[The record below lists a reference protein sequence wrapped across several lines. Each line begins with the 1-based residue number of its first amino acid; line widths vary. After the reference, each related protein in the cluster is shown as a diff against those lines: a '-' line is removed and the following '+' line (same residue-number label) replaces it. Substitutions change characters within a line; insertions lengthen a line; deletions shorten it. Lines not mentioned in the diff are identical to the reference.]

1 MSDAPHPH
9 PLHTRRTLLQAGSL
23 VLLLGRQQ
31 IARGA
36 TIVAVRVWPAPEYSR
51 VTIESDRQL
60 VAKQFFVPTPPRLAV
75 DIEGLDL
82 DPSLRELVAKVRP
95 DDPNIAGIRVG
106 QYAPGVVRLV
116 VDLKQAA
123 RPQVFTLQPV
133 AAYQHRLVFDLYPAV
148 PPDPLEALIAERLRN
163 LGRYNFADVTSFRL
177 AQTPMRVLAASASLL
192 IIALYLI
199 AQMVGA
205 GKLIVL
211 LFGLDYNVAVLIV
224 GSLMMIY
231 VAFGGMT
238 ATTWVQIIKAVLMLV
253 GATLMT
259 ILVMAAF
266 NFSPDSLLA
275 EATRVHPAGRELLAP
290 GAQVSSNPLNALSLG
305 IALAFGTAG
314 LPHILMRF
322 FTVSNAKEARK
333 SVIYASS
340 FIGYFYLLT
349 FIIGFGA
356 VALLVRHPEYYTTGP
371 QGGFDMLKNLIGG
384 TNMVAVHLANAV
396 GGSLLLG
403 FLAAVTFA
411 TIVAVVAGLALAGAA
426 AISHDLYANVIARG
440 RATEHQQMRIS
451 RLSTIALGVM
461 AILLGIVFENQNVAF
476 MVGLAFAI
484 AASAN
489 FPVLVLSISWRG
501 CTTRGATIGGFLGL
515 ASATIWV
522 VLSRT
527 VWVDVFGFAAPVV
540 PFPNPGILSIP
551 LAFFAIWL
559 FSKLDRSP
567 RARQEAAAFD
577 ALTVRSQTGIGA
589 TSAIDH

>member
-1 MSDAPHPH
+1 MKKLLLSLGLFGMASGNAMAAPSGQANTSAIVMF
-9 PLHTRRTLLQAGSL
+9 LIFIAGTMVITWWAARRTRTTSDFYTAGGGL
-23 VLLLGRQQ
+23 TGFQN
-31 IARGA
+31 G
-36 TIVAVRVWPAPEYSR
+36 
-51 VTIESDRQL
+51 
-60 VAKQFFVPTPPRLAV
+60 LA
-75 DIEGLDL
+75 
-82 DPSLRELVAKVRP
+82 
-95 DDPNIAGIRVG
+95 IAGDYLSAASFLGIAGMVYVSG
-106 QYAPGVVRLV
+106 FDGMIYAIGFMFGWPVVM
-116 VDLKQAA
+116 
-123 RPQVFTLQPV
+123 F
-133 AAYQHRLVFDLYPAV
+133 
-148 PPDPLEALIAERLRN
+148 LIAERLRN

-177 AQTPMRVLAASASLL
+177 SQNPMRILAASASLL

-211 LFGLDYNVAVLIV
+211 LFGLDYNVAVVIV

-231 VAFGGMT
+231 VTFGGMT

-259 ILVMAAF
+259 VLVLAAF
-266 NFSPDSLLA
+266 YWDVDAMLA
-275 EATRVHPAGRELLAP
+275 AAVETHPTGHAILEP
-290 GAQVSSNPLNALSLG
+290 GAAVSSNPLNVLSLG

-322 FTVSNAKEARK
+322 FTVADAKEARK

-356 VALLVRHPEYYTTGP
+356 IALLVKHPEYFQTGP
-371 QGGFDMLKNLIGG
+371 DGSFNMLTNLIGG

-396 GGSLLLG
+396 GGNLLLG

-426 AISHDLYANVIARG
+426 AISHDLYANVIAKG
-440 RATEHQQMRIS
+440 RATEKDQMRIS
-451 RLSTIALGVM
+451 RISTVVLGVL
-461 AILLGIVFENQNVAF
+461 AILLGIIFENQNVAF

-489 FPVLVLSISWRG
+489 FPVLVLSIAWRG

-515 ASATIWV
+515 VTATVWV
-522 VLSRT
+522 VLSST
-527 VWVDVFGFAAPVV
+527 VWVDVFGFAEPIT

-551 LAFFAIWL
+551 LAFFSIWL
-559 FSKLDRSP
+559 FSTLDNSA
-567 RARQEAAAFD
+567 RATKEREAFE

-589 TSAIDH
+589 ASASAH

>member
-1 MSDAPHPH
+1 MKNKKLGAA
-9 PLHTRRTLLQAGSL
+9 LIVVLGCALAGAARAATTAQTSTSAIVMFL
-23 VLLLGRQQ
+23 V
-31 IARGA
+31 
-36 TIVAVRVWPAPEYSR
+36 
-51 VTIESDRQL
+51 
-60 VAKQFFVPTPPRLAV
+60 F
-75 DIEGLDL
+75 
-82 DPSLRELVAKVRP
+82 
-95 DDPNIAGIRVG
+95 IAGTMGITYWAAKRTHTTSDFYTAGGGLSGFQNGLAIAGDYLSAASFLGIAGMVYVSG
-106 QYAPGVVRLV
+106 FDGMIYAIGFLFGWPVVM
-116 VDLKQAA
+116 
-123 RPQVFTLQPV
+123 F
-133 AAYQHRLVFDLYPAV
+133 
-148 PPDPLEALIAERLRN
+148 LIAERLRN

-211 LFGLDYNVAVLIV
+211 LFGLDYNIAVLIV

-238 ATTWVQIIKAVLMLV
+238 ATTWVQIIKAVLMLF

-259 ILVMAAF
+259 VLVMAAF
-266 NFSPDSLLA
+266 EYSPDALLA
-275 EATRVHPAGRELLAP
+275 EAVRVHPSGMELLAP
-290 GAQVSSNPLNALSLG
+290 GAEVSSNPLNALSLG

-356 VALLVRHPEYYTTGP
+356 VALLLRHPEYYVTGAD
-371 QGGFDMLKNLIGG
+371 GSFDMMKSLIGG

-396 GGSLLLG
+396 GGNLLLG

-440 RATEHQQMRIS
+440 RATERQQMRIS
-451 RLSTIALGVM
+451 RLSTIALGIM

-515 ASATIWV
+515 ASATVWV
-522 VLSRT
+522 VLSKT
-527 VWVDVFGFAAPVV
+527 VWVDVFGFATPIT

-551 LAFFAIWL
+551 LAFFSIWL
-559 FSKLDRSP
+559 FSKLDHSP
-567 RARQEAAAFD
+567 RAQQEAAAFD

-589 TSAIDH
+589 SNAVAH

>member
-1 MSDAPHPH
+1 M
-9 PLHTRRTLLQAGSL
+9 
-23 VLLLGRQQ
+23 
-31 IARGA
+31 
-36 TIVAVRVWPAPEYSR
+36 
-51 VTIESDRQL
+51 
-60 VAKQFFVPTPPRLAV
+60 
-75 DIEGLDL
+75 
-82 DPSLRELVAKVRP
+82 
-95 DDPNIAGIRVG
+95 
-106 QYAPGVVRLV
+106 
-116 VDLKQAA
+116 
-123 RPQVFTLQPV
+123 
-133 AAYQHRLVFDLYPAV
+133 
-148 PPDPLEALIAERLRN
+148 
-163 LGRYNFADVTSFRL
+163 
-177 AQTPMRVLAASASLL
+177 LAASASLL

-211 LFGLDYNVAVLIV
+211 LFGLDYNVAVVIV

-231 VAFGGMT
+231 VTFGGMT
-238 ATTWVQIIKAVLMLV
+238 ATTWVQIIKAVLMLF

-266 NFSPDSLLA
+266 NFNPDSLLA

-290 GAQVSSNPLNALSLG
+290 GAQVSSNPLNVLSLG

-322 FTVSNAKEARK
+322 FTVADAKEARK

-396 GGSLLLG
+396 GGNLLLG

-461 AILLGIVFENQNVAF
+461 AILLGTCSRTRTLPSWWAWPLPLPPVPTSRFWCCRLPGVVAPH
-476 MVGLAFAI
+476 GAPPL
-484 AASAN
+484 AASWAW
-489 FPVLVLSISWRG
+489 PGHDMGRAEPHRL
-501 CTTRGATIGGFLGL
+501 
-515 ASATIWV
+515 
-522 VLSRT
+522 
-527 VWVDVFGFAAPVV
+527 VDVFGFAAPVV
-540 PFPNPGILSIP
+540 PFPNPPASCPSRWLSSRSGCSQAGP
-551 LAFFAIWL
+551 QPAQAPEARHVRRADRPQPDGHRRHERHRSLTVQRSHHEPHPRSLSRARGLRRPAYGDAGTVRGAVRRLAERSDAFWAKAARRLHWYREPRQVRDVSFAADDFHIRWYADGEL
-559 FSKLDRSP
+559 NVSVNCLDRQLETRGDKP
-567 RARQEAAAFD
+567 AR
-577 ALTVRSQTGIGA
+577 
-589 TSAIDH
+589 

>member
-1 MSDAPHPH
+1 MKNKKLGAALIFISGCA
-9 PLHTRRTLLQAGSL
+9 LAGS
-23 VLLLGRQQ
+23 
-31 IARGA
+31 ARAA
-36 TIVAVRVWPAPEYSR
+36 TTGQASMSAIVMFL
-51 VTIESDRQL
+51 T
-60 VAKQFFVPTPPRLAV
+60 F
-75 DIEGLDL
+75 
-82 DPSLRELVAKVRP
+82 
-95 DDPNIAGIRVG
+95 IAGTMGITYWAAKRTRTTSDFYTAGGGLSGFQNGLAIAGDYLSAASFLGIAGMVYVSG
-106 QYAPGVVRLV
+106 FDGMIYAIGFLFGWPVVM
-116 VDLKQAA
+116 
-123 RPQVFTLQPV
+123 F
-133 AAYQHRLVFDLYPAV
+133 
-148 PPDPLEALIAERLRN
+148 LIAERLRN

-211 LFGLDYNVAVLIV
+211 LFGLDYNVAVVIV

-238 ATTWVQIIKAVLMLV
+238 ATTWVQIIKAVLMLL

-259 ILVMAAF
+259 VLVMAAF
-266 NFSPDSLLA
+266 SYSPDALLA
-275 EATRVHPAGRELLAP
+275 EATRVHPSGRELLAP

-356 VALLVRHPEYYTTGP
+356 VALLVRHPEYFVTGAD
-371 QGGFDMLKNLIGG
+371 GKFDMLKSLIGG
-384 TNMVAVHLANAV
+384 TNMGAVHLANAV
-396 GGSLLLG
+396 GGNLLLG

-440 RATEHQQMRIS
+440 RATERQQMRIS

-515 ASATIWV
+515 ASATLWV
-522 VLSRT
+522 VLSDT
-527 VWVDVFGFAAPVV
+527 VWVDVFGFATPIT

-551 LAFFAIWL
+551 LAFFSIWL
-559 FSKLDRSP
+559 FSKLDNSP
-567 RARQEAAAFD
+567 RAQQEAEAFD

-589 TSAIDH
+589 TTAVAH

>member
-1 MSDAPHPH
+1 MKNKKLGAALIFILGCTLAGAARAATGGQASMSA
-9 PLHTRRTLLQAGSL
+9 
-23 VLLLGRQQ
+23 
-31 IARGA
+31 
-36 TIVAVRVWPAPEYSR
+36 IVM
-51 VTIESDRQL
+51 
-60 VAKQFFVPTPPRLAV
+60 FLAF
-75 DIEGLDL
+75 
-82 DPSLRELVAKVRP
+82 
-95 DDPNIAGIRVG
+95 IAGTMGITYWAAKRTRTTSDFYTAGGGLSGFQNGLAIAGDYLSAASFLGIAGMVYVSG
-106 QYAPGVVRLV
+106 FDGMIYAIGFLFGWPVVM
-116 VDLKQAA
+116 
-123 RPQVFTLQPV
+123 F
-133 AAYQHRLVFDLYPAV
+133 
-148 PPDPLEALIAERLRN
+148 LIAERLRN

-177 AQTPMRVLAASASLL
+177 SQTPMRVLAASASLL

-211 LFGLDYNVAVLIV
+211 LFGLDYNVAVVIV

-238 ATTWVQIIKAVLMLV
+238 ATTWVQIIKAVLMLL

-259 ILVMAAF
+259 VLVMAAF
-266 NFSPDSLLA
+266 NYSPDALLA
-275 EATRVHPAGRELLAP
+275 EATRVHPSGRELLAP

-356 VALLVRHPEYYTTGP
+356 VALLVRHPEYFATGP
-371 QGGFDMLKNLIGG
+371 DGQFDMLKSLIGG

-396 GGSLLLG
+396 GGNLLLG

-440 RATEHQQMRIS
+440 RATEAQQMRIS

-515 ASATIWV
+515 ATATIWV
-522 VLSRT
+522 VLSDT
-527 VWVDVFGFAAPVV
+527 VWVDVFGFATPIT

-551 LAFFAIWL
+551 LAFFSIWL
-559 FSKLDRSP
+559 FSTLDNSP
-567 RARQEAAAFD
+567 RARQEAEAFD

-589 TSAIDH
+589 TTAVAH

>member
-1 MSDAPHPH
+1 MRKILCSSWLFFAMAGQAHAAQPGQANMSA
-9 PLHTRRTLLQAGSL
+9 
-23 VLLLGRQQ
+23 
-31 IARGA
+31 
-36 TIVAVRVWPAPEYSR
+36 IVMF
-51 VTIESDRQL
+51 L
-60 VAKQFFVPTPPRLAV
+60 FF
-75 DIEGLDL
+75 
-82 DPSLRELVAKVRP
+82 
-95 DDPNIAGIRVG
+95 IAGTMGITYWAAKRTHTTSDFYTAGGGLTGFQNGLAIAGDYLSAASFLGIAGMVYVSG
-106 QYAPGVVRLV
+106 FDGLIYAIGFLFGWPVVM
-116 VDLKQAA
+116 
-123 RPQVFTLQPV
+123 F
-133 AAYQHRLVFDLYPAV
+133 
-148 PPDPLEALIAERLRN
+148 LIAERLRN
-163 LGRYNFADVTSFRL
+163 LGRYSFADVTSFRL
-177 AQTPMRVLAASASLL
+177 SQTPMRVLAASASLL

-211 LFGLDYNVAVLIV
+211 LFGLDYKLAVLIV
-224 GSLMMIY
+224 GSLMMVY

-238 ATTWVQIIKAVLMLV
+238 ATTWVQIIKAVLMLF
-253 GATLMT
+253 GATLLAV
-259 ILVMAAF
+259 LVLAVF
-266 NFSPDSLLA
+266 KYSPDAMLA
-275 EATRVHPAGRELLAP
+275 EAVRVHPAGLQLMAP

-322 FTVSNAKEARK
+322 FTVSNAQEARK

-356 VALLVRHPEYYTTGP
+356 VALLVRHPEYFQAGA
-371 QGGFDMLKNLIGG
+371 GGQVDILKSLIGG

-426 AISHDLYANVIARG
+426 AISHDLYANVIAKG
-440 RATEHQQMRIS
+440 RATERDQMRIS
-451 RLSTIALGVM
+451 RLSTIVLGVL
-461 AILLGIVFENQNVAF
+461 AILLGIIFENQNVAF

-515 ASATIWV
+515 ASATVWV
-522 VLSRT
+522 VLSQT
-527 VWVDVFGFAAPVV
+527 VWVDVLGFATPIT

-559 FSKLDRSP
+559 FSVLDNSP
-567 RARQEAAAFD
+567 RASQEAAAFD

-589 TSAIDH
+589 AVAVAH

>member
-1 MSDAPHPH
+1 
-9 PLHTRRTLLQAGSL
+9 
-23 VLLLGRQQ
+23 
-31 IARGA
+31 
-36 TIVAVRVWPAPEYSR
+36 
-51 VTIESDRQL
+51 
-60 VAKQFFVPTPPRLAV
+60 
-75 DIEGLDL
+75 
-82 DPSLRELVAKVRP
+82 
-95 DDPNIAGIRVG
+95 
-106 QYAPGVVRLV
+106 
-116 VDLKQAA
+116 
-123 RPQVFTLQPV
+123 
-133 AAYQHRLVFDLYPAV
+133 
-148 PPDPLEALIAERLRN
+148 
-163 LGRYNFADVTSFRL
+163 
-177 AQTPMRVLAASASLL
+177 
-192 IIALYLI
+192 
-199 AQMVGA
+199 
-205 GKLIVL
+205 VL
-211 LFGLDYNVAVLIV
+211 LFGLDYNVAVVIV

-238 ATTWVQIIKAVLMLV
+238 ATTWVQIIKAVLMLL

-259 ILVMAAF
+259 VLVLAAF
-266 NFSPDSLLA
+266 NYSPDALLA
-275 EATRVHPAGRELLAP
+275 EAARVHPTGRELLAP

-356 VALLVRHPEYYTTGP
+356 VALLVRHPEYFATGADG
-371 QGGFDMLKNLIGG
+371 QFDMLKNLIGG

-396 GGSLLLG
+396 GGNLLLG

-440 RATEHQQMRIS
+440 RATEQQQMRIS

-501 CTTRGATIGGFLGL
+501 CTTLGATVGGFLGL
-515 ASATIWV
+515 FTATVWV
-522 VLSRT
+522 VLSET
-527 VWVDVFGFAAPVV
+527 VWVDVFGFATPIT

-551 LAFFAIWL
+551 LAFFSIWL
-559 FSKLDRSP
+559 FSKLDNSE
-567 RARQEAAAFD
+567 RAQDEADAFD

-589 TSAIDH
+589 TSAVAH

>member
-1 MSDAPHPH
+1 MKNKKFGAALIFILGCGLAGAARAATGGQASMSA
-9 PLHTRRTLLQAGSL
+9 
-23 VLLLGRQQ
+23 
-31 IARGA
+31 
-36 TIVAVRVWPAPEYSR
+36 IVM
-51 VTIESDRQL
+51 
-60 VAKQFFVPTPPRLAV
+60 FLAF
-75 DIEGLDL
+75 
-82 DPSLRELVAKVRP
+82 
-95 DDPNIAGIRVG
+95 IAGTMGITYWAAKRTRTTSDFYTAGGGLSGFQNGLAIAGDYLSAASFLGIAGMVYVSG
-106 QYAPGVVRLV
+106 FDGMIYAIGFLFGWPVVM
-116 VDLKQAA
+116 
-123 RPQVFTLQPV
+123 F
-133 AAYQHRLVFDLYPAV
+133 
-148 PPDPLEALIAERLRN
+148 LIAERLRN

-211 LFGLDYNVAVLIV
+211 LFGLDYNVAVVIV

-238 ATTWVQIIKAVLMLV
+238 ATTWVQIIKAVLMLL

-259 ILVMAAF
+259 VLVMAAF
-266 NFSPDSLLA
+266 NYSPDALLA
-275 EATRVHPAGRELLAP
+275 EATRVHPSGMELLAP

-356 VALLVRHPEYYTTGP
+356 VALLVRHPEYYLTGADG
-371 QGGFDMLKNLIGG
+371 QFDMLKSLIGG

-396 GGSLLLG
+396 GGNLLLG

-440 RATEHQQMRIS
+440 RATEAQQMRIS

-501 CTTRGATIGGFLGL
+501 CTTLGATIGGFLGL

-522 VLSRT
+522 VLSDT
-527 VWVDVFGFAAPVV
+527 VWVDVFGFATPIT

-551 LAFFAIWL
+551 LAFFSIWL
-559 FSKLDRSP
+559 FSTLDNSA
-567 RARQEAAAFD
+567 RAREETLAFD

-589 TSAIDH
+589 TTAVAH

>member
-1 MSDAPHPH
+1 MKNKKLGAALIFILGCTLAGAARAATGGQASMSA
-9 PLHTRRTLLQAGSL
+9 
-23 VLLLGRQQ
+23 
-31 IARGA
+31 
-36 TIVAVRVWPAPEYSR
+36 IVM
-51 VTIESDRQL
+51 
-60 VAKQFFVPTPPRLAV
+60 FLAF
-75 DIEGLDL
+75 
-82 DPSLRELVAKVRP
+82 
-95 DDPNIAGIRVG
+95 IAGTMGITYWAAKRTRTTSDFYTAGGGLSGFQNGLAIAGDYLSAASFLGIAGMVYVSG
-106 QYAPGVVRLV
+106 FDGMIYAIGFLFGWPVVM
-116 VDLKQAA
+116 
-123 RPQVFTLQPV
+123 F
-133 AAYQHRLVFDLYPAV
+133 
-148 PPDPLEALIAERLRN
+148 LIAERLRN

-177 AQTPMRVLAASASLL
+177 SQTPMRVLAASASLL

-211 LFGLDYNVAVLIV
+211 LFGLDYNVAVVIV

-238 ATTWVQIIKAVLMLV
+238 ATTWVQIIKAVLMLL

-259 ILVMAAF
+259 VLVMAAF
-266 NFSPDSLLA
+266 NYSPDALLA
-275 EATRVHPAGRELLAP
+275 EATRVHPSGRELLAP

-356 VALLVRHPEYYTTGP
+356 VALLVRHPEYFATVPDG
-371 QGGFDMLKNLIGG
+371 QFDMLKSLIGG

-396 GGSLLLG
+396 GGNLLLG

-440 RATEHQQMRIS
+440 RATEAQQMRIS

-501 CTTRGATIGGFLGL
+501 CTTLGATIGGFLGL

-522 VLSRT
+522 VLSDT
-527 VWVDVFGFAAPVV
+527 VWVDVFGFATPIT

-551 LAFFAIWL
+551 LAFFSIWL
-559 FSKLDRSP
+559 FSTLDNSP
-567 RARQEAAAFD
+567 RAQQEAEAFD

-589 TSAIDH
+589 TTAVAH

>member
-1 MSDAPHPH
+1 MKNKKLGAALIFILGCTLAGAARAATGGQASMSA
-9 PLHTRRTLLQAGSL
+9 
-23 VLLLGRQQ
+23 
-31 IARGA
+31 
-36 TIVAVRVWPAPEYSR
+36 IVM
-51 VTIESDRQL
+51 
-60 VAKQFFVPTPPRLAV
+60 FLAF
-75 DIEGLDL
+75 
-82 DPSLRELVAKVRP
+82 
-95 DDPNIAGIRVG
+95 IAGTMGITYWAAKRTRTTSDFYTAGGGLSGFQNGLAIAGDYLSAASFLGIAGMVYVSG
-106 QYAPGVVRLV
+106 FDGMIYAIGFLFGWPVVM
-116 VDLKQAA
+116 
-123 RPQVFTLQPV
+123 F
-133 AAYQHRLVFDLYPAV
+133 
-148 PPDPLEALIAERLRN
+148 LIAERLRN

-177 AQTPMRVLAASASLL
+177 SQTPMRVLAASASLL

-211 LFGLDYNVAVLIV
+211 LFGLDYNIAVVIV

-238 ATTWVQIIKAVLMLV
+238 ATTWVQIIKAVLMLL

-259 ILVMAAF
+259 VLVMAAF
-266 NFSPDSLLA
+266 NYSPDALLA
-275 EATRVHPAGRELLAP
+275 EATRVHPSGRELLAP

-356 VALLVRHPEYYTTGP
+356 VALLVRHPEYYLTGADG
-371 QGGFDMLKNLIGG
+371 QFDMLKSLIGG

-396 GGSLLLG
+396 GGNLLLG

-440 RATEHQQMRIS
+440 RATEAQQMRIS

-501 CTTRGATIGGFLGL
+501 CTTLGATIGGFLGL

-522 VLSRT
+522 VLSDT
-527 VWVDVFGFAAPVV
+527 VWVDVFGFATPIT

-551 LAFFAIWL
+551 LAFFSIWL
-559 FSKLDRSP
+559 FSTLDNSA
-567 RARQEAAAFD
+567 RAREEAQAFD

-589 TSAIDH
+589 TTAVAH